1 MKIVQTL
8 TLAILLC
15 AACPVVIA
23 QPAAEPTAEQTLSEK
38 EINRRAKSIGQSLR
52 CVVCQNQSIEE
63 SDASLAQDMRTLVRA
78 RVEAGESEADVISFM
93 QERYGDF
100 VLLKPPVQK
109 NTYVL
114 WFAPFLLALLG
125 LIWFGAQSRRKA
137 GIISAAAKPLTEEE
151 LAKID
156 KL

>member
-1 MKIVQTL
+1 MKTLPALTL
-8 TLAILLC
+8 TVLLLTAYPSVAAQTAI
-15 AACPVVIA
+15 PS
-23 QPAAEPTAEQTLSEK
+23 PAEQTLSEK

-63 SDASLAQDMRTLVRA
+63 SDASLALDMRTLVRA
-78 RVEAGESEADVISFM
+78 RVQAGDSEDDVIAFM

-125 LIWFGAQSRRKA
+125 LFWFAVQSRRKVNGTA
-137 GIISAAAKPLTEEE
+137 PTAIPLTEEE